1 MGYVSPGVLGT
12 WGSRL
17 QRCLPPRPK
26 QERMSCK
33 AHLLS
38 FVIITRCS
46 DWQLSIEP
54 QHVNLICPCKGPS
67 RTRCPRRPTQWRQT
81 LCPQRKQAPLAALPP
96 PQCCSSWEPSSHAGN
111 PKSHSSTK
119 LLRKAFS
126 KNQLQ
131 WLQFKQETLLAQE
144 YYNIHAKH
152 SVLSHLCWDNLRVEQ
167 SKNSMLW
174 LCLFNNIIVKREANP
189 T

>member
-1 MGYVSPGVLGT
+1 MTLRLLRLFLKWICIPGVVLGIGLVFLEKTRRTSIFKGEVNIVVAVLKLKAMWREGRKMGHVSPGVLGT
-12 WGSRL
+12 WGLRL

-26 QERMSCK
+26 QERMSCR

-54 QHVNLICPCKGPS
+54 QHVNLICQCKGPS
-67 RTRCPRRPTQWRQT
+67 RTRCPRRPTQRRRT

-96 PQCCSSWEPSSHAGN
+96 SQCCSSWEPSPHTGN
-111 PKSHSSTK
+111 PKSHSGTK
-119 LLRKAFS
+119 PLRKAFS

-131 WLQFKQETLLAQE
+131 L
-144 YYNIHAKH
+144 
-152 SVLSHLCWDNLRVEQ
+152 
-167 SKNSMLW
+167 
-174 LCLFNNIIVKREANP
+174 
-189 T
+189 